1 MTTFII
7 ACGGLVL
14 LSGLFYLFPKKRTG
28 GADDDLVQANLQW
41 FRLREAELAGEGV
54 DALRDDAR
62 LRLLEDEQQHVPVV
76 KQAPNS
82 QSFPV
87 WILLPLVA
95 LASSGLYYVLGAAPD
110 VMIVRQ
116 LESLGDNTAPAD
128 MQRLMQD
135 IEARSAQRPDNL
147 HYVAMLGRYY
157 MGQQDYSRAA
167 QTYGALAQDAPQ
179 DSQALAYAA
188 QAEYLASGRELNDAT
203 RMKAEQALAID
214 PHQRTALGLLGM
226 ASFEQGQY
234 RAAIEYWQR
243 LLATDSPDSESARM
257 IASVIKTAQEKL
269 GVAGYPE
276 VQPAASTAIVAP
288 ASTPAAG
295 GAVAGAGVTVRVALP
310 EGGAV
315 NPGDTVFILARNAA
329 SDSRMPIAV
338 QRLQGSQLPITL
350 RLDDSNSMAGQKL
363 SETESI
369 VVIVQVSPDGRPGEA
384 GASWLGQAGPL
395 APTMETEA
403 LDIVLRAKGS

>member
-14 LSGLFYLFPKKRTG
+14 LSGLFYLFPKKRPG
-28 GADDDLVQANLQW
+28 GADEDLARANLQW
-41 FRLREAELAGEGV
+41 YRLREAELAREGG

-62 LRLLEDEQQHVPVV
+62 LRLLEDEQQHAPVV
-76 KQAPNS
+76 SRTAAS
-82 QSFPV
+82 HSFPL

-95 LASSGLYYVLGAAPD
+95 LASSSLYYVLGAAPD

-116 LESLGDNTAPAD
+116 LESLDESTTPED
-128 MQRLMQD
+128 MQRLMRD
-135 IEARSAQRPDNL
+135 IEVRSAQRPDNQ

-157 MGQQDYSRAA
+157 MGQQDYARAA

-179 DSQALAYAA
+179 DAQALAYAA
-188 QAEYLASGRELNDAT
+188 QAEYLAAGRTLNEAG
-203 RMKAEQALAID
+203 RLQAEQALAID

-226 ASFEQGQY
+226 ASFEQQQY

-243 LLATDSPDSESARM
+243 LLATETPDSESARM
-257 IASVIKTAQEKL
+257 IASVIRTAQEQL
-269 GVAGYPE
+269 DVAGQPE
-276 VQPAASTAIVAP
+276 VVSTTGAAGTVADAP
-288 ASTPAAG
+288 ATGA
-295 GAVAGAGVTVRVALP
+295 AVASAGVTVRVVLP
-310 EGGAV
+310 AGGAV
-315 NPGDTVFILARNAA
+315 NPADTVFILARNAA

-338 QRLQGSQLPITL
+338 QQLQGSQLPITL
-350 RLDDSNSMAGQKL
+350 RLDDSNSMVGQKL

-369 VVIVQVSPDGRPGEA
+369 VVIVQVSRDGRPGEA

-395 APTMETEA
+395 APTMDTEP
-403 LDIVLRAKGS
+403 LDIVLRAKDS